1 MAIENPIYIEVLMG
15 TSTINGELSIAMFDY
30 RRVYILYMLHTNL
43 VYVYIYY
50 MIIQMTYDA
59 FIRNIG

>member
-43 VYVYIYY
+43 VYVYIFY
-50 MIIQMTYDA
+50 MTIQMTYDA

>member
-43 VYVYIYY
+43 VYVYIFY

>member
-15 TSTINGELSIAMFDY
+15 TSSINGELSIAMFDY